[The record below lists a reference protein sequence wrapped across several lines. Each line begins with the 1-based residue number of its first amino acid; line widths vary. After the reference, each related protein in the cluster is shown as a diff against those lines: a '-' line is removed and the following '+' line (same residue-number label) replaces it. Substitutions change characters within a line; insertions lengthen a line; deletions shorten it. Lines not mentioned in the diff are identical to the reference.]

1 MDGEKCVGTIVC
13 KLERHKSKTYRGY
26 IAMLAVDPTYRKRR
40 IGTTLVE
47 KVSDVTTP
55 TPPNHLFFVNLRIL
69 RGCTDLP

>member
-55 TPPNHLFFVNLRIL
+55 TPPNHFVF
-69 RGCTDLP
+69 C